1 MKKDFNVIIVG
12 LGLAATAAAQKMT
25 EMGIDGIAM
34 FGAGPGASRNAMA
47 LNLCTNDNPSGDT
60 PEIFANDVL
69 EVGRHIQDPQLIA
82 EMTGKSQE
90 VYEMFLRWG
99 AEFIKNEDGS
109 LHRRQTCGSS
119 KPRTIHYAAKNP
131 SVHRS
136 SMPLWKS

>member
-12 LGLAATAAAQKMT
+12 LGLAATAAAQNMT